1 MTGSLDPPAIAFAD
15 AVGTLER
22 LLAATRPQW
31 DDSARWAFDRQHAEP
46 LLADAR
52 RTATELNQLAQE
64 LNAAARL
71 LANSA

>member
-1 MTGSLDPPAIAFAD
+1 MTGSLDPPAIAYAD
-15 AVGTLER
+15 ALGTLER
-22 LLAATRPQW
+22 SLAQTRPQW
-31 DDSARWAFDRQHAEP
+31 DDSARLAFDRQHAEP

-52 RTATELNQLAQE
+52 RTATALSQLAQE